1 MKRIYPSL
9 LAIVTILFIAA
20 VVPAGEAPKAV
31 PLPEPQMQGGRP
43 LMQVLKDRSSGRSFS
58 PEKLPPQVLSNLL
71 WAAFGIN
78 RPESGHRTAPSARNW
93 QEIDIYVATADG
105 LYLYEP
111 KGHLLRQVLSEDIRA
126 MTGTQAFVREAPIDL
141 VYVADQARMSGA
153 SPEDGERYAA
163 ADTGFIAENVYLF
176 CASERLATVVRGSV
190 DRAGLARTMKLRPE
204 QRIMLAQTIGYPG
217 K

>member
-1 MKRIYPSL
+1 MKRICPSL

-20 VVPAGEAPKAV
+20 VAPAGEARKAV

-58 PEKLPPQVLSNLL
+58 PEKLPLQVLSNLL

-111 KGHLLRQVLSEDIRA
+111 KEHLLRQVLSEDIRA
-126 MTGTQAFVREAPIDL
+126 MTGTQAFVREAPINL